1 MLSTAR
7 FCRTG
12 QLATADT
19 WFRTCRTSSFC
30 TVVWQLARFQL
41 TRRIAR
47 SLGDSWASCYSL
59 QPAVWTQP
67 VVQPV
72 GWTMQ
77 MSPAMRRLSG
87 PARTLMTS
95 LCWSAQQGGC
105 VDSAF
110 DRHSRKIIL
119 ISLFLP
125 SVALW
130 SRGVTKIRS
139 ITKLYKTVLCVFIY
153 LIVIWIFKSFRPA
166 GCTTRLYSRG
176 LKRLDQSRCR
186 LGLELVY
193 VQGTTYYV
201 GGLDPQRGTALLQ
214 SSLGMPRLVHNRYSQ
229 PYSLGGSRDAAS
241 GY

>member
-1 MLSTAR
+1 MAI
-7 FCRTG
+7 
-12 QLATADT
+12 
-19 WFRTCRTSSFC
+19 
-30 TVVWQLARFQL
+30 ARFQL

-47 SLGDSWASCYSL
+47 SLGDSWASCYTL

-77 MSPAMRRLSG
+77 MSPAMRRLSV

-139 ITKLYKTVLCVFIY
+139 ITKLYKTVLYVFIY

-166 GCTTRLYSRG
+166 GCTTG
-176 LKRLDQSRCR
+176 C
-186 LGLELVY
+186 
-193 VQGTTYYV
+193 TAV
-201 GGLDPQRGTALLQ
+201 GWNGWTNRDAVWDLNSCMSKEQRIMWGLDHQRGTALLQ